1 MKKMSKEFETEPDI
15 NSIDENDEKAMSQ
28 AKLWLF
34 KENMRLGALAKELEE
49 KEAVLQK
56 EEEQLKNELKAEMK
70 KLQVRESQLI
80 LQKKHVDDQLN
91 ILRRGFEELNAD
103 RASFEAK
110 QRSISIVEMA
120 PASLFFR
127 GIHSESKLKKRYR
140 ELLKIFHP
148 DNNSG
153 DEETVMLIKKE
164 YEEIKDNI

>member
-1 MKKMSKEFETEPDI
+1 MSKDIKPDI

-34 KENMRLGALAKELEE
+34 KENMRLNALEKELEE
-49 KEAVLQK
+49 KEATLIREQ
-56 EEEQLKNELKAEMK
+56 EQLRDELKTEMR

-103 RASFEAK
+103 RATFEAR
-110 QRSISIVEMA
+110 QRSVSSFEMA
-120 PASLFFR
+120 PSSLFFK
-127 GIHSESKLKKRYR
+127 GIQSESKLKKRYR

-148 DNNSG
+148 DNESG
-153 DEETVMLIKKE
+153 DDETVLMIKKE
-164 YEEIKDNI
+164 YEDIKMNM